1 MKNRNNSST
10 SSEKFDFIFN
20 LEISKMYKKYLCE
33 NPKFVIIYDDY
44 LTYLNYFINIKKN
57 VLAKILLDLKIEE
70 IIPIQ
75 IRKIKSLKILETEEF
90 LNSNL
95 TNEFSLDIN
104 NIFEQLEE
112 LHNIIKT
119 KYLNIIVISNG
130 NFSKINESKINEIK
144 LNSENEYIQKLLPKF
159 FSHIKETKELIK
171 NNKREKYIFLLC
183 KKRGKGELGYFHFS
197 SLFNGL
203 YRTNKEEF
211 IIMLSSKELPN
222 EKLLSES
229 KCLIIP
235 GSDLSVHNKLDF
247 LRETEKFL
255 KELIEDMLLKGKYP
269 NLKILGICF
278 GLEIIVSAFKGEIIK
293 QPWSSEA
300 CYDIEKIFINK
311 DFFNLD
317 FVKKSK
323 IEKTNFLYINEAHS
337 ESISKL
343 PKFPKLN
350 IFGYS
355 NSCKYE
361 VLVDENEKIF
371 LIQGHPEY
379 SPGLYLCKDIDY
391 FMEIKK
397 IEYNEENK
405 KQFLNDYL
413 NEEKRKNANFII
425 WRKLCWSFMKEH

>member
-1 MKNRNNSST
+1 M
-10 SSEKFDFIFN
+10 
-20 LEISKMYKKYLCE
+20 ISK
-33 NPKFVIIYDDY
+33 
-44 LTYLNYFINIKKN
+44 
-57 VLAKILLDLKIEE
+57 
-70 IIPIQ
+70 
-75 IRKIKSLKILETEEF
+75 
-90 LNSNL
+90 
-95 TNEFSLDIN
+95 
-104 NIFEQLEE
+104 
-112 LHNIIKT
+112 
-119 KYLNIIVISNG
+119 
-130 NFSKINESKINEIK
+130 
-144 LNSENEYIQKLLPKF
+144 
-159 FSHIKETKELIK
+159 
-171 NNKREKYIFLLC
+171 
-183 KKRGKGELGYFHFS
+183 
-197 SLFNGL
+197 
-203 YRTNKEEF
+203 
-211 IIMLSSKELPN
+211 
-222 EKLLSES
+222 
-229 KCLIIP
+229 
-235 GSDLSVHNKLDF
+235 
-247 LRETEKFL
+247 KFL
-255 KELIEDMLLKGKYP
+255 KELIEDILLKGKYP

-317 FVKKSK
+317 FVKKSN

-361 VLVDENEKIF
+361 VLVDDNEKIF

-413 NEEKRKNANFII
+413 NEEKRKNANFIT
-425 WRKLCWSFMKEH
+425 WRKLCWTFMKEN